1 MLNLNSFIQLK
12 KFCTPA
18 LVYFMISVTSML
30 LLLILTLTNKKLKS
44 KRMMIL
50 NILLF
55 HFISVLF
62 WSFVLNLICKYVDI
76 RVSWFLVIFPYVMS
90 ALVYAFKLSKK

>member
-1 MLNLNSFIQLK
+1 MSNLNSLIQLK

-30 LLLILTLTNKKLKS
+30 LLLILTLINKKLKS
-44 KRMMIL
+44 KRMMIM
-50 NILLF
+50 NILIL

-62 WSFVLNLICKYVDI
+62 WSFILNLICKYVDV
-76 RVSWFLVIFPYVMS
+76 RVSWFLVLFPYVMS
-90 ALVYAFKLSKK
+90 VLVYAIRLSKK